1 MQEKKEEISM
11 IINREKYLDK
21 LHACWLGKS
30 IGGTL
35 GAPYEGSRDFLDV
48 KGFTTKFGE
57 PVPNDDLDLQLVW
70 LCALEREGANNMS
83 SNVLAEYWLGWIAPH
98 WNEYGIAKTNLALGL
113 LPPMSGEVDNE
124 KWKTSNGAWIRSE
137 IWAGLTPGVA
147 DLAVKY
153 AIMDATVDHGINE
166 GTYAEMYTA
175 ALESLA
181 YVYDDLRLIIDK
193 ALSYIPKSSIIAKTV
208 RFVIECYD
216 SGVEYAVA
224 REKVVEF
231 TKDLGWFQA
240 PNNLGFVTIGL
251 LYGEGDF
258 KKSILYAVN
267 CGDDTDCTAGTVG
280 AILGIMGGTK
290 AIPEDYKEFVGDGIV
305 TMSINGSYFWLL
317 PKTCSELTQRVY
329 KLVPEIMKANVVDFE
344 FTDEIIEEK
353 EDFMP
358 FFKKKAL
365 EVLERSPYSYK
376 IDNYRQYSL
385 IVELDKSPRVK
396 SGEERKVT
404 LTFEANFRLGETKK
418 LKVKIL
424 PPPTWTVGDY
434 QKTVSVDYPQHA
446 HGLWGMKSIDFTVT
460 VGEDVQAVNKIHVE
474 VTTETI
480 PYPMIFPIMMI
491 G

>member
-1 MQEKKEEISM
+1 M

-35 GAPYEGSRDFLDV
+35 GAPYEGRKEFLDV

-57 PVPNDDLDLQLVW
+57 PLPNDDLDLQLVW
-70 LCALEREGANNMS
+70 LCALEREGVNNMN

-98 WNEYGIAKTNLALGL
+98 WNEYGIAKTNLALGI
-113 LPPMSGEVDNE
+113 LPPMSGEIDND

-137 IWAGLTPGVA
+137 IWAALTPGVA

-193 ALSYIPKSSIIAKTV
+193 ALSYIPKDSLVAQTV
-208 RFVIECYD
+208 RKAIECYD
-216 SGVEYAVA
+216 NGVDYREA
-224 REKVVEF
+224 REQIVEF

-251 LYGEGDF
+251 MYGEGDF
-258 KKSILYAVN
+258 KKSMLCAVN

-290 AIPEDYKEFVGDGIV
+290 AIPKDYKEFVGDSIV
-305 TMSINGSYFWLL
+305 TMSINGSYFWLT
-317 PKTCSELTQRVY
+317 PKTCAELTERVY
-329 KLVPEIMKANVVDFE
+329 KLVPEVMKANALDFE

-365 EVLERSPYSYK
+365 EVLERSKYSYK
-376 IDNYRQYSL
+376 IENYRQYSA
-385 IVELDKSPRVK
+385 IVEFDKHPRVK
-396 SGEERKVT
+396 AGDVRKVS
-404 LTFEANFRLGETKK
+404 LTFEACHRLGETRKFK
-418 LKVKIL
+418 LKLKA
-424 PPPTWTVGDY
+424 PNTWKVEDCPR
-434 QKTVSVDYPQHA
+434 TVSVGYPQHP
-446 HGLWGMKSIDFTVT
+446 HGLWGMNTVEFTLT
-460 VGEDVQAVNKIHVE
+460 VGEELEAVNRIYVE
-474 VTTETI
+474 VTTETL
-480 PYPMIFPIMMI
+480 PYPMIFPII
-491 G
+491 LLG